1 MFKRSFKYSLLFLLL
16 LLMPSGLSAQKKQLS
31 QAKDYIK
38 SGKNLDKAESL
49 VRAVLADSAE
59 KDNLKAWQMLVE
71 TLRKQYEQG
80 NEQMYLKQKYDTL
93 SFFVTTRKLFV
104 AAESA
109 DSVDAEP
116 DRNGRIKPKYRERN
130 SQYLKTIMPN
140 IFYGGLFFV
149 NKKEYRTAYQYF
161 NHYLS
166 LPKLPLFKS
175 LKLPADN
182 DMMISAAYWT
192 MYCGFKLD
200 SAKIILEHS
209 ELAERDTSQLAFVWQ
224 YEAEAY
230 SLNRDMPKYLS
241 KLRDG
246 FNRYPK
252 FPFFFP
258 RLIEYYDDNNQ
269 LDSALALTEKA
280 IAIDSASHFYRYAK
294 SSVLLNMGR
303 YDECIKVCKEL
314 IAEDDNLA
322 DAYYNAGL
330 AYFNMAVELDK
341 DRKAARQKRQK
352 MLMYYREALP
362 FLEKYRSLAPDRKD
376 NWLSPLYTIYLNLNM
391 GKKFE
396 EIDKIRNEYKRNNQ

>member
-38 SGKNLDKAESL
+38 SGKNLDRAESL

-80 NEQMYLKQKYDTL
+80 NELMYLKQKYDTL

-140 IFYGGLFFV
+140 IFYGGLFFI

-200 SAKIILEHS
+200 SAKIIIEHS

>member
-1 MFKRSFKYSLLFLLL
+1 MFKRSFKYSLLLLLL

-49 VRAVLADSAE
+49 VRTVLADSAE

-80 NEQMYLKQKYDTL
+80 NELMYLKQKYDTL

-140 IFYGGLFFV
+140 IFYGGLFFI

-209 ELAERDTSQLAFVWQ
+209 KLAERDTSQLAFVWQ

>member
-140 IFYGGLFFV
+140 IFYGGLFFI

-209 ELAERDTSQLAFVWQ
+209 KLAERDTSQLAFVWQ

-376 NWLSPLYTIYLNLNM
+376 NWISPLYTIYLNLNM

>member
-80 NEQMYLKQKYDTL
+80 NELMYLKQKYDTL

-140 IFYGGLFFV
+140 IFYGGLFFI

-209 ELAERDTSQLAFVWQ
+209 KLAERDTSQLAFV
-224 YEAEAY
+224 
-230 SLNRDMPKYLS
+230 
-241 KLRDG
+241 
-246 FNRYPK
+246 
-252 FPFFFP
+252 
-258 RLIEYYDDNNQ
+258 
-269 LDSALALTEKA
+269 
-280 IAIDSASHFYRYAK
+280 
-294 SSVLLNMGR
+294 
-303 YDECIKVCKEL
+303 
-314 IAEDDNLA
+314 
-322 DAYYNAGL
+322 
-330 AYFNMAVELDK
+330 
-341 DRKAARQKRQK
+341 
-352 MLMYYREALP
+352 
-362 FLEKYRSLAPDRKD
+362 
-376 NWLSPLYTIYLNLNM
+376 
-391 GKKFE
+391 
-396 EIDKIRNEYKRNNQ
+396 

>member
-71 TLRKQYEQG
+71 TLRKQYDQG

-140 IFYGGLFFV
+140 IFYGGLFFI

>member
-38 SGKNLDKAESL
+38 SGKNLDRAESL

-230 SLNRDMPKYLS
+230 SLNRDMPRYLS

>member
-16 LLMPSGLSAQKKQLS
+16 LLLPSGLSAQKKQLS

-140 IFYGGLFFV
+140 IFYGGLFFI

-209 ELAERDTSQLAFVWQ
+209 KLAERDTSQLAFVWQ

>member
-31 QAKDYIK
+31 QAKDNIK

-140 IFYGGLFFV
+140 IFYGGLFFI

-209 ELAERDTSQLAFVWQ
+209 KLAERDTSQLAFVWQ

>member
-140 IFYGGLFFV
+140 IFYGGLFFI

-209 ELAERDTSQLAFVWQ
+209 KLAERDTSQLAFVWQ

-230 SLNRDMPKYLS
+230 SLNQDMPKYLS

>member
-140 IFYGGLFFV
+140 IFYGGLFFI

-209 ELAERDTSQLAFVWQ
+209 KLAERDTSQLAFVWQ

>member
-31 QAKDYIK
+31 QAKDNIK

-49 VRAVLADSAE
+49 VRAVRADSAE

-140 IFYGGLFFV
+140 IFYGGLFFI

-209 ELAERDTSQLAFVWQ
+209 KLAERDTSQLAFVWQ

>member
-80 NEQMYLKQKYDTL
+80 NELMYLKQKYDTL

-140 IFYGGLFFV
+140 IFYGGLFFI

-230 SLNRDMPKYLS
+230 SLNHDMPKYLS

>member
-80 NEQMYLKQKYDTL
+80 NELMYLKQKYDTL

-140 IFYGGLFFV
+140 IFYGGLFFI

-209 ELAERDTSQLAFVWQ
+209 KLAERDTSQLAFVWQ

-230 SLNRDMPKYLS
+230 SLNRDMSKYLS

>member
-140 IFYGGLFFV
+140 IFYGGLFFI

-209 ELAERDTSQLAFVWQ
+209 QLAERDTSQLAFVWQ

>member
-140 IFYGGLFFV
+140 IFYGGLFFI
-149 NKKEYRTAYQYF
+149 NNKEYRTAYQYF

-209 ELAERDTSQLAFVWQ
+209 KLAERDTSQLAFVWQ

>member
-140 IFYGGLFFV
+140 IFYGGLFFI

-209 ELAERDTSQLAFVWQ
+209 ELAEMDTSQLAFVWQ

-230 SLNRDMPKYLS
+230 SLNQDMPKYLS

>member
-140 IFYGGLFFV
+140 IFYGGLFFI

-209 ELAERDTSQLAFVWQ
+209 KLAERDTSQLAFVWQ

-303 YDECIKVCKEL
+303 YDECIKVCKAL

-341 DRKAARQKRQK
+341 DRKAARQTRQK

>member
-140 IFYGGLFFV
+140 IFYGGLFFI

-230 SLNRDMPKYLS
+230 SLNQDMPKYLS

>member
-16 LLMPSGLSAQKKQLS
+16 LLLPSGLSAQKKQLS

-80 NEQMYLKQKYDTL
+80 NELMYLKQKYDTL

-140 IFYGGLFFV
+140 IFYGGLFFI

-209 ELAERDTSQLAFVWQ
+209 KLAERDTSQLAFVWQ

>member
-93 SFFVTTRKLFV
+93 SFFVTTRKLIV

-140 IFYGGLFFV
+140 IFYGGLFFI

-209 ELAERDTSQLAFVWQ
+209 ELAEMDTSQLAFVWQ

-230 SLNRDMPKYLS
+230 SLNQDMPKYLS

>member
-16 LLMPSGLSAQKKQLS
+16 LLLPSGLSAQKKQLS

-140 IFYGGLFFV
+140 IFYGGLFFI

-209 ELAERDTSQLAFVWQ
+209 KLAERDTSQLAFVWQ

-362 FLEKYRSLAPDRKD
+362 FLEKYRSLAPDRKE

>member
-80 NEQMYLKQKYDTL
+80 NELMYLKQKYDTL

-140 IFYGGLFFV
+140 IFYGGLFFI

-209 ELAERDTSQLAFVWQ
+209 KLAERDTSQLAFVWQ

>member
-109 DSVDAEP
+109 DSVDAE
-116 DRNGRIKPKYRERN
+116 RGSNGRIKPKYRERN

-140 IFYGGLFFV
+140 IFYGGLFFI

-209 ELAERDTSQLAFVWQ
+209 ELAEMDTSQLAFVWQ

-230 SLNRDMPKYLS
+230 SLNQDMPKYLS

-352 MLMYYREALP
+352 RLM
-362 FLEKYRSLAPDRKD
+362 
-376 NWLSPLYTIYLNLNM
+376 
-391 GKKFE
+391 
-396 EIDKIRNEYKRNNQ
+396 

>member
-230 SLNRDMPKYLS
+230 SLNRDMPRYLS

>member
-140 IFYGGLFFV
+140 IFYGGLFFI

-166 LPKLPLFKS
+166 LPKLPSFKS

-209 ELAERDTSQLAFVWQ
+209 KLAERDTSQLAFVWQ

>member
-1 MFKRSFKYSLLFLLL
+1 MFKIIFKYSLLFLLL
-16 LLMPSGLSAQKKQLS
+16 FLMPVGLSAQKKQLS

-38 SGKNLDKAESL
+38 SGKNLDKAENL
-49 VRAVLADSAE
+49 IRTVLADSAE

-71 TLRKQYEQG
+71 VLKKQYEQG

-93 SFFVTTRKLFV
+93 SFFITTKKLFS

-109 DSVDAEP
+109 DSVDAAP

-140 IFYGGLFFV
+140 LFYGGLFFI
-149 NKKEYRTAYQYF
+149 NKKQYATAYDYF
-161 NHYLS
+161 NHYINLS
-166 LPKLPLFKS
+166 KLPLFRS
-175 LKLPADN
+175 SNLPTGD
-182 DMMISAAYWT
+182 DMNINAAYWT

-200 SAKIILEHS
+200 SANMILAHS
-209 ELAERDTSQLAFVWQ
+209 NLAEKDTSQLAFVWQ

-230 SLNRDMPKYLS
+230 SLNHDMPRYVS

-246 FNRYPK
+246 FNKYPK

-258 RLIEYYDDNNQ
+258 RLIEYYDSTDQ
-269 LDSALALTEKA
+269 LDSALVLTDRA
-280 IAIDSASHFYRYAK
+280 IAVDSASHFYRYAR

-303 YDECIKVCKEL
+303 YEECIALCKEL
-314 IAEDDNLA
+314 IAENDKLA

-330 AYFNMAVELDK
+330 SYFNMAVELEK
-341 DRKAARQKRQK
+341 DRQPSGQKRQK
-352 MLMYYREALP
+352 MLTYYREALP
-362 FLEKYRSLAPDRKD
+362 YLERYRTLAPDRKD
-376 NWLSPLYTIYLNLNM
+376 NWLSPLYTVYLNLNM

-396 EIDKIRNEYKRNNQ
+396 EIDKLRNEYKRNNK

>member
-80 NEQMYLKQKYDTL
+80 NELMYLKQKYDTL

-140 IFYGGLFFV
+140 IFYGGLFFI

-209 ELAERDTSQLAFVWQ
+209 KLAERDTSQLAFVWQ

-230 SLNRDMPKYLS
+230 SLNHDMPKYLS